1 MKLSKKSIEKW
12 KKLKRGENRMTEI
25 EYAIEGIKLGM
36 CIMGLIVVGAFALKE
51 VLDEFK
57 KPIDRKA
64 QQERLAYLE
73 AKRQRWED
81 YFLERK
87 MR

>member
-1 MKLSKKSIEKW
+1 MLYERKKNMTPKLFVLSVTS
-12 KKLKRGENRMTEI
+12 
-25 EYAIEGIKLGM
+25 GM
-36 CIMGLIVVGAFALKE
+36 CFMAIIIIGVYAFKL

-57 KPIDRKA
+57 KPINYKA
-64 QQERLAYLE
+64 RQERMAYLE

-87 MR
+87 VR

>member
-1 MKLSKKSIEKW
+1 MTPKLFVLSVTS
-12 KKLKRGENRMTEI
+12 
-25 EYAIEGIKLGM
+25 GM
-36 CIMGLIVVGAFALKE
+36 CFGAILVIGIYAFKL

-57 KPIDRKA
+57 KPIDYKA
-64 QQERLAYLE
+64 RQERLAYLE
-73 AKRQRWED
+73 DKRQRWED

>member
-1 MKLSKKSIEKW
+1 MKKSLEIKASVYM
-12 KKLKRGENRMTEI
+12 KGKSMTEI
-25 EYAIEGIKLGM
+25 EFAVEGIKLGM
-36 CIMGLIVVGAFALKE
+36 CIMGLIVVGVYALKE

-57 KPIDRKA
+57 KPIERKA

-73 AKRQRWED
+73 DKRQRWED

-87 MR
+87 VR

>member
-1 MKLSKKSIEKW
+1 
-12 KKLKRGENRMTEI
+12 MTPTS
-25 EYAIEGIKLGM
+25 GM
-36 CIMGLIVVGAFALKE
+36 CFGAILVIGIYAFKL

-57 KPIDRKA
+57 KPIDYKA
-64 QQERLAYLE
+64 RQERLAYLE
-73 AKRQRWED
+73 DKRQRWKD

>member
-1 MKLSKKSIEKW
+1 MTPKLFALSI
-12 KKLKRGENRMTEI
+12 I
-25 EYAIEGIKLGM
+25 SGM
-36 CIMGLIVVGAFALKE
+36 CFGAILVIGIYAFKL

-57 KPIDRKA
+57 KPIDYKA
-64 QQERLAYLE
+64 RQERLAYLE
-73 AKRQRWED
+73 DKRQRWED

>member
-1 MKLSKKSIEKW
+1 MTPKLFALSI
-12 KKLKRGENRMTEI
+12 TS
-25 EYAIEGIKLGM
+25 GM
-36 CIMGLIVVGAFALKE
+36 CFGAILVIGIYAFKL

-57 KPIDRKA
+57 KPIDYKA
-64 QQERLAYLE
+64 RQERLAYLE
-73 AKRQRWED
+73 DKRQRWKD

>member
-1 MKLSKKSIEKW
+1 
-12 KKLKRGENRMTEI
+12 MTEI
-25 EYAIEGIKLGM
+25 EYAVEGIKLGM
-36 CIMGLIVVGAFALKE
+36 CIMGLIVVSVYALKE

-57 KPIDRKA
+57 KPIDRKV
-64 QQERLAYLE
+64 QQERMAYLE

-87 MR
+87 VR

>member
-1 MKLSKKSIEKW
+1 MTPKLFILSVSS
-12 KKLKRGENRMTEI
+12 
-25 EYAIEGIKLGM
+25 GM
-36 CIMGLIVVGAFALKE
+36 CFGAILVIGIYAFKL

-57 KPIDRKA
+57 KPVDVKA

-73 AKRQRWED
+73 DKRKRWED

-87 MR
+87 VR

>member
-1 MKLSKKSIEKW
+1 MTPKLFALSI
-12 KKLKRGENRMTEI
+12 TS
-25 EYAIEGIKLGM
+25 GM
-36 CIMGLIVVGAFALKE
+36 CFGAILVIGIYAYKL

-57 KPIDRKA
+57 KPIDYKA
-64 QQERLAYLE
+64 RQERLAYLE
-73 AKRQRWED
+73 DKRQRWED

>member
-1 MKLSKKSIEKW
+1 MTPKLFVLSVTS
-12 KKLKRGENRMTEI
+12 
-25 EYAIEGIKLGM
+25 GM
-36 CIMGLIVVGAFALKE
+36 CFGAIIIIGIYAFKL

-57 KPIDRKA
+57 KPIDYKA
-64 QQERLAYLE
+64 RQERLAYLE
-73 AKRQRWED
+73 NKRKRWED